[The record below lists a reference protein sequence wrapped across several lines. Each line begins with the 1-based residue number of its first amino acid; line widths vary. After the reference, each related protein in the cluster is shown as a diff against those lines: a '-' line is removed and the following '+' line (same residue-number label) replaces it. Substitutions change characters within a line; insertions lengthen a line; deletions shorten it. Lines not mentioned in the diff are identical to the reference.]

1 MNLAYRIYH
10 LLSQGL
16 FLCIHPFLW
25 SYARFAA
32 RYSASLKQRM
42 GEYPS
47 ALLQHISGAPRI
59 WIHAVSVGEVQAA
72 MAIIDTLITLLPE
85 SAIILSTTTFQ
96 GQEFAVHQA
105 QNHPDNSR
113 ITCIFAPLDFV
124 SCTQKALSIIRPD
137 ILVFIETEI
146 WPNWLFQARQRGIRT
161 VFVNGRIS
169 DRSIKSYLS
178 VRSLFRDVLKGVDAF
193 SMINAK
199 DAQRI
204 KELGAPQQK
213 IEVNGNAKF
222 DLSNYQIDELL
233 KTEMGNRYNLSDM
246 PPVIVAGSIRG
257 AEPELLLDVYEQV
270 IQSTPETVLIMA
282 PRHLSRVGQLEALLK
297 ARGLAYDLRT
307 SLSNS
312 GKRRRASIVIVDTIG
327 ELRNIYSIASIVFCG
342 GSLVPLGGQNI
353 IEPAA
358 WGKPVLYGPSME
370 NFLDAKRLLERSG
383 GGIPVK
389 NSRDLTEKVIYL
401 LSHPQEAQRIGRL
414 AHESVMSNRG
424 AAQKH
429 AAVIA
434 RFAA

>member
-16 FLCIHPFLW
+16 FLGIHPFLW
-25 SYARFAA
+25 SYSRFAA
-32 RYSASLKQRM
+32 RYSESIKQRM
-42 GEYPS
+42 GEYPPD
-47 ALLQHISGAPRI
+47 LLQHISGAPRI

-72 MAIIDTLITLLPE
+72 LAIIDTLITLLPE

-96 GQEFAVHQA
+96 GQGFALHQA
-105 QNHPDNSR
+105 QNHPNGSR
-113 ITCIFAPLDFV
+113 ITCIFAPLDFG
-124 SCTQKALSIIRPD
+124 SCTQKALTIIRPD

-146 WPNWLFQARQRGIRT
+146 WPNWLTQARQRGIRT
-161 VFVNGRIS
+161 VFANGRIS

-178 VRSLFRDVLKGVDAF
+178 VRPLFRDVLKGVDAF
-193 SMINAK
+193 SMINDK

-204 KELGAPQQK
+204 RDLGALPQK

-222 DLSNYQIDELL
+222 DLSNHQADALL
-233 KTEMGNRYNLSDM
+233 KTEMETRYNLSGM
-246 PPVIVAGSIRG
+246 PPVIVAGSVRG
-257 AEPELLLDVYEQV
+257 AEPELILDVYEQV
-270 IQSTPETVLIMA
+270 IQSIPETILIMA
-282 PRHLSRVGQLEALLK
+282 PRHLSRVGQLETLLK
-297 ARGLAYDLRT
+297 ARGLVYDLRT
-307 SLSNS
+307 GLSDN
-312 GKRRRASIVIVDTIG
+312 GKRRRASIVIIDTIG
-327 ELRNIYSIASIVFCG
+327 ELRNIYSMASIVFCG

-389 NSRDLTEKVIYL
+389 NSRELTEKAIYL
-401 LSHPQEAQRIGRL
+401 LSHPQEALRIGRL

-424 AAQKH
+424 AAKKH
-429 AAVIA
+429 AAIIA
-434 RFAA
+434 RFAS